1 LINKYLIDKKGI
13 DNYMKL
19 FMEMSGNRDYI
30 NSVSTDYINQKLIL
44 NELCTELISAYKYEG
59 CVEFDKDVKDKLF
72 KLIYKGQNGEVYGNN
87 EYLYFKLIS
96 SVFIKNIDPVSDYK
110 SKLFEELFP
119 DRKYNGENYFI
130 EFDTIQIKLYN
141 FITNE
146 ITASF
151 DKGFMLAKKE
161 INREFFISR
170 KLIPLN
176 VETITVSD

>member
-1 LINKYLIDKKGI
+1 
-13 DNYMKL
+13 MKL

-119 DRKYNGENYFI
+119 V
-130 EFDTIQIKLYN
+130 
-141 FITNE
+141 
-146 ITASF
+146 A
-151 DKGFMLAKKE
+151 
-161 INREFFISR
+161 
-170 KLIPLN
+170 
-176 VETITVSD
+176 